1 MKQGIIIK
9 KIKNYSKKSIMKV
22 LKFGGSSVASATAIK
37 QVVSIIKEN
46 EKQIIVVSALGGIT
60 DLLFEVAQLAKGKNK
75 KYLTLITQIKEKH
88 LNIVNELIKPENQKN
103 ILLELEKLFSDLLD
117 VLEGVFKVNE
127 LTPKTSDKIVSNGEI
142 ASSLLLTSVLNEMKL
157 QASWKNAMDLIKTNA
172 TYGNAKVNFE
182 LTNKNIQNFFA
193 SSKSAITVLP
203 GFVASNNEN
212 EITTLGRGGS
222 DYTAAIIAAALNVN
236 LLEIWTDVNGMF
248 TANPKIVKQAF
259 SIKKM
264 TYQEAMEMS
273 HFGAKV
279 LYPPSI
285 QPVFVKEIPIVIRNT
300 FKPKSKG
307 TLISSETT
315 THNSIKGISHI
326 ENISLLTLEG
336 SGLIGIPGIAQ
347 RFFGALAKESVNIS
361 LITQA
366 SSEHSICIAINSH
379 DVKKA
384 TKAIHKEF
392 QLEISQNLVDKVVV
406 DNDNAIIA
414 LVGANM
420 RNHQGIS
427 GKLFSTLG
435 NNNVNIKAI
444 AQGASE
450 KNISAVIAHKDIKK
464 ALNTVHSTFFEDQTK
479 QLNLFIVGVGNV
491 GGKLLEQIKNQQKYL
506 LDNLKLQVRVIALT
520 NSKKMLFN
528 EEGLDLEHWKEPLA
542 NAESLDLEKFY
553 LKVKELNYRNSIFV
567 DNTANEKI
575 ANLYSKY
582 LKENIAVVTCNKIAC
597 SSSYSNY
604 NTLKKLSREYNAPFL
619 FETNVGAGLP
629 VIDTLKNL
637 IASGD
642 KVTKIQA
649 VLSGSL
655 NFIFNNFD
663 ENNSF
668 YEVVKQAGVEGY
680 TEPDPRID
688 LSGVDVMRKILIL
701 ARESGTK
708 LELNDIKNESFLPKS
723 SLDAASVSDFMV
735 TLKKEANHFNELQ
748 KNAAKNNCRLKYVAE
763 FDKGKA
769 KVGLQEVDFNH
780 PFYNLDGKDNIVL
793 FYTERYKEQPLIIK
807 GAGAGAAV
815 TASGLFADIIRIGNN

>member
-1 MKQGIIIK
+1 
-9 KIKNYSKKSIMKV
+9 MKV
-22 LKFGGSSVASATAIK
+22 LKFGGSSVANPAAIK
-37 QVVSIIKEN
+37 QVINIIKEN
-46 EKQIIVVSALGGIT
+46 NIENQIVVVSALGGVT
-60 DLLFEVAQLAKGKNK
+60 DLLLKVAQLARRKDK
-75 KYLTLITQIKEKH
+75 KYLGLIEEIQNKH
-88 LNIVNELIKPENQKN
+88 FEIINTLIKPENQKE
-103 ILLELEKLFSDLLD
+103 ILLKLEKLFLNLTD

-127 LTPKTSDKIVSNGEI
+127 LTSKTSDKIVSNGEL
-142 ASSLLLTSVLNEMKL
+142 ASSLLLTAVLNENKL
-157 QASWKNAMDLIKTNA
+157 QTSWKNSKELIKTNSA
-172 TYGNAKVNFE
+172 FGNANVDFNLSNE
-182 LTNKNIQNFFA
+182 NIQNYFTN
-193 SSKSAITVLP
+193 SKSKITVLP
-203 GFVASNNEN
+203 GFVASNKSNET
-212 EITTLGRGGS
+212 TTLGRGGS
-222 DYTAAIIAAALNVN
+222 DYTAAIVAAALNVDK
-236 LLEIWTDVNGMF
+236 LEIWTDVNGMF

-273 HFGAKV
+273 YFGAKV

-285 QPVFVKEIPIVIRNT
+285 QPVLRKEIPILIKNT
-300 FKPKSKG
+300 FKPKAKG
-307 TLISSETT
+307 TLISSEATT
-315 THNSIKGISHI
+315 NNSIKGISHI

-336 SGLIGIPGIAQ
+336 GGLIGIPGIAQ
-347 RFFGALAKESVNIS
+347 RFFGALANKNINIS

-366 SSEHSICIAINSH
+366 SSEHSICIAINSM
-379 DVKKA
+379 DVKA
-384 TKAIHKEF
+384 AVNAIHNEF
-392 QLEISQNLVDKVVV
+392 QLEISQHSIQEVSVDE
-406 DNDNAIIA
+406 NNAIIA

-420 RNHQGIS
+420 KNHQGIS

-464 ALNTVHSTFFEDQTK
+464 ALNTIHSAFFEDQIQ

-491 GGKLLEQIKNQQKYL
+491 GGKLLQQIKNQQNYL
-506 LDNLKLQVRVIALT
+506 LDNLKMQVRVIALT
-520 NSKKMLFN
+520 NSKKMLFT
-528 EEGLDLEHWKEPLA
+528 EEGVDLNNWKKNLSEAEPLDLA
-542 NAESLDLEKFY
+542 KFH
-553 LKVKELNYRNSIFV
+553 LKVKQLNYRNSIFV
-567 DNTANEKI
+567 DNTANETI
-575 ANLYSKY
+575 ANLYVNY

-604 NTLKKLSREYNAPFL
+604 STLKKLSREYNAPFL

-629 VIDTLKNL
+629 IIDTLKNL

-655 NFIFNNFD
+655 NFIFNNFNK
-663 ENNSF
+663 ENSF

-701 ARESGTK
+701 ARESGTI
-708 LELNDIKNESFLPKS
+708 LELDDIKNQSFLPQS
-723 SLDAASVSDFMV
+723 SLKAVSVSDFME
-735 TLKKEANHFNELQ
+735 TLKIEANHFDELQ
-748 KNAAKNNCRLKYVAE
+748 KNASKNNCRLKYVAE
-763 FDKGKA
+763 FDKGQA
-769 KVGLQEVDFNH
+769 NVGLKEVDFNH

-807 GAGAGAAV
+807 GAGAGADV

>member
-1 MKQGIIIK
+1 
-9 KIKNYSKKSIMKV
+9 MKV
-22 LKFGGSSVASATAIK
+22 LKFGGSSVANATAIN
-37 QVVSIIKEN
+37 QVVNIIKEN
-46 EKQIIVVSALGGIT
+46 NNQIVVVSAIGGVT
-60 DLLFEVAQLAKGKNK
+60 NLLLEVAQLAKQKNK
-75 KYLTLITQIKEKH
+75 KYLILVEEIKEKH
-88 LNIVNELIKPENQKN
+88 FNIVKDLIKPKNQKE
-103 ILLELEKLFSDLLD
+103 LLLALEKLFSSLAD

-142 ASSLLLTSVLNEMKL
+142 ASSLLLNAVLKENNL
-157 QASWKNAMDLIKTNA
+157 QSGWKNAMELIKTNSNH
-172 TYGNAKVNFE
+172 GNAKVNFE
-182 LTNKNIQNFFA
+182 VTNKNIQAFFA
-193 SSKSAITVLP
+193 GSKCNITVLP
-203 GFVASNNEN
+203 GFVASNKNN

-222 DYTAAIIAAALNVN
+222 DYTASIIAAALNVK

-285 QPVFVKEIPIVIRNT
+285 QPVLVKEIPILIKNT
-300 FKPKSKG
+300 FKANAKG
-307 TLISSETT
+307 TLISSEAT

-347 RFFGALAKESVNIS
+347 RFFGALAKEAINIS

-366 SSEHSICIAINSH
+366 SSEHSICIAINSQE
-379 DVKKA
+379 VKKA
-384 TKAIHKEF
+384 IKAIHKEF
-392 QLEISQNLVDKVVV
+392 QLEISQNSVKEVVT
-406 DNDNAIIA
+406 DNNNAIIA

-464 ALNTVHSTFFEDQTK
+464 ALNTVHSTFFEDQIK

-491 GGKLLEQIKNQQKYL
+491 GGKLLEQIKNQQNYL
-506 LDNLKLQVRVIALT
+506 LNNLKIQVRVIALT
-520 NSKKMLFN
+520 NSKKMIFN
-528 EEGLDLEHWKEPLA
+528 EEGLDLNHWKESLTSAAP
-542 NAESLDLEKFY
+542 LDLEKFH
-553 LKVKELNYRNSIFV
+553 LKVTKLNYRNSIFV
-567 DNTANEKI
+567 DNTANENI
-575 ANLYSKY
+575 ANLYSDY
-582 LKENIAVVTCNKIAC
+582 LQENVGVVTCNKIAC

-663 ENNSF
+663 KNNSF

-708 LELNDIKNESFLPKS
+708 LELEDIKNQSFLPKS
-723 SLDAASVSDFMV
+723 SLEASSVQDFIE
-735 TLKKEANHFNELQ
+735 TLKKESSHFKKLQ
-748 KNAAKNNCRLKYVAE
+748 NNAAKNNCRLKYVAE

-807 GAGAGAAV
+807 GAGAGADV